1 MICIKQFMVLGV
13 MGALLGLTG
22 CVGYHAGPTNGLP
35 AGSRS
40 VRVKFFDNE
49 TLEPRLVVAVNRAL
63 KRNLQQDGTYTLE
76 TQGEAD
82 LVVSGQLTKFLRN
95 GISYT
100 PGDSLVVQDYTMQ
113 LTARIKVSDQT
124 TGQVVYEGDVTGKT
138 IVRVGNDL
146 TSAQRQAIPLIAENL
161 ARQATSF
168 VVDGHWPDKVK
179 AQ

>member
-1 MICIKQFMVLGV
+1 MIT
-13 MGALLGLTG
+13 GALAMLLWGSG
-22 CVGYHAGPTNGLP
+22 CVGYVAGPTNGLP

-40 VRVKFFDNE
+40 VRVEFFGNE

-82 LVVSGQLTKFLRN
+82 LVVSGQLTEFLRN

-113 LTARIKVSDQT
+113 LTARIKVSDRT
-124 TGQVVYEGDVTGKT
+124 SGQVVYEGDVTGKST
-138 IVRVGNDL
+138 VRVGNDL
-146 TSAQRQAIPLIAENL
+146 TSSQRQSIPLIADHL

-168 VVDGHWPDKVK
+168 IVDGQWPDEVE